1 MTLTNSKNVLIAAL
15 ALLAFAGCT
24 STRMSKSPRDL
35 EYSEIEKIKLGVTSK
50 DEVISMF
57 GAPVAIMVDAK
68 GMEVF
73 TFVSGDSRSQMW
85 QVPPILVVYVDSVS
99 SAKTKVLNV
108 TFSGDTVIDWRYTVS
123 AAGGGF
129 QAGGVQGG
137 TIGN

>member
-1 MTLTNSKNVLIAAL
+1 MSYKNALIAIMFLL
-15 ALLAFAGCT
+15 ALAGCT
-24 STRMSKSPRDL
+24 SMKMSKSPRDL
-35 EYSEIEKIKLGVTSK
+35 EYSDVEKIKLGVTSK

-57 GAPVAIMVDAK
+57 GAPVAITVDSK

-73 TFVSGDSRSQMW
+73 TFVSGDSLSQMW
-85 QVPPILVVYVDSVS
+85 QIPPILVVYVDSVS